1 MFLCKPACRLIFE
14 LLYLLPLEIVLP
26 MRIDSIGRIRPA
38 FMPGHIVHPRF
49 IAMRLLRGGGERVAE
64 VIKPKFGREMLFESA
79 FEKKE
84 RNGKSSF
91 DFVEIGKKGGMERD
105 SAGFGFFPF
114 FLFGGLNGNKA
125 AFVKGEG
132 EHLARAHTRK
142 NQKPKATPPARWL
155 RFFRFPRI
163 RPTVQADNPLTRRK
177 MPLILRA
184 LKRSPHFFLFQVL
197 LSSIDLLR
205 FVRLIAFGLN
215 YILFVN
221 RLAIQKNAFLTP
233 LKKFYQKKFQKYLT
247 SAFILDII
255 SVSST
260 FALDKIPVFKRESL
274 KRGKKLSFV
283 RRARN
288 SSRARLQRETRAE
301 RKAKPSRK
309 RERLHSKDKFI
320 KAGKTALMIESGS
333 FCTVEGVKVS
343 AFGFSS

>member
-1 MFLCKPACRLIFE
+1 MFLCKTACRLIFE

-142 NQKPKATPPARWL
+142 NQKPKAKLCAGL
-155 RFFRFPRI
+155 RLFCEKS
-163 RPTVQADNPLTRRK
+163 ADKFAWNDLSGG
-177 MPLILRA
+177 A
-184 LKRSPHFFLFQVL
+184 L
-197 LSSIDLLR
+197 
-205 FVRLIAFGLN
+205 VRLDL
-215 YILFVN
+215 YLRHDVN
-221 RLAIQKNAFLTP
+221 
-233 LKKFYQKKFQKYLT
+233 
-247 SAFILDII
+247 
-255 SVSST
+255 
-260 FALDKIPVFKRESL
+260 
-274 KRGKKLSFV
+274 G
-283 RRARN
+283 
-288 SSRARLQRETRAE
+288 
-301 RKAKPSRK
+301 
-309 RERLHSKDKFI
+309 
-320 KAGKTALMIESGS
+320 
-333 FCTVEGVKVS
+333 
-343 AFGFSS
+343 